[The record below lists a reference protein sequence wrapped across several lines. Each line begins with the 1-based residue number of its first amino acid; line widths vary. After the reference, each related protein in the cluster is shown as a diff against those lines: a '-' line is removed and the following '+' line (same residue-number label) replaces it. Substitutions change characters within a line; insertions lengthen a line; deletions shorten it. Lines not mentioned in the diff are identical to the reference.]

1 MAWGQ
6 KPWTAFL
13 VLPFTSCVNFGKSY
27 KQSEP
32 PLFIRVLEMMPP
44 VSQQCGEDQMNDMC
58 VSANSIL

>member
-27 KQSEP
+27 KP